1 MGGVTRTF
9 VDDISVELGPKGEL
23 QESSWQIILED
34 EEFAREVVGRD
45 DGANHN
51 SRLPR
56 FPVSPAA
63 HSKYL
68 IETQR
73 NYDGQCCVPR
83 LGAFFEQPFIPKI
96 ALETTCPKLLYC

>member
-23 QESSWQIILED
+23 QEGSWRIIRED
-34 EEFAREVVGRD
+34 EGFAREVVGRD

-51 SRLPR
+51 PRLPR

-68 IETQR
+68 MENPGNMAVNVVFHDWGYLSNNHLFPTSQYYI
-73 NYDGQCCVPR
+73 
-83 LGAFFEQPFIPKI
+83 L
-96 ALETTCPKLLYC
+96 